1 MYYHESWLWR
11 GQSKTNTKTRDTAL
25 SFPNAG
31 EGRAGSVLKPGILI
45 AFPLPV
51 LGRGEGRAGPVR
63 TETRCIDYPSFAS
76 AGKEGGGSRTSTE
89 TRDAA
94 LSFANAG

>member
-1 MYYHESWLWR
+1 
-11 GQSKTNTKTRDTAL
+11 
-25 SFPNAG
+25 
-31 EGRAGSVLKPGILI
+31 
-45 AFPLPV
+45 V